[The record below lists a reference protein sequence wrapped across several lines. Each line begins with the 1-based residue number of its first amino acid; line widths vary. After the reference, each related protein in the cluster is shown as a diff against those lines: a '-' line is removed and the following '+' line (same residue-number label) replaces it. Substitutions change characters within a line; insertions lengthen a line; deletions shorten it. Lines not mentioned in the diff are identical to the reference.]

1 MNEPKTIML
10 TTDFSETSRRAIEP
24 AAMLARTYGAKI
36 LLVHVG
42 DLIPMVVMQH
52 HPIDFQAILEGQREQ
67 ARKDLSRFAAE
78 NMPQDLEVERISTL
92 GVPHIEI
99 LRLAAER
106 RADLIVMA
114 THGRGFISHL
124 VLGST
129 TERVL
134 RSAPCPMLVV
144 RDPGAERSAT

>member
-10 TTDFSETSRRAIEP
+10 TTDFSETSRKAIEP
-24 AAMLARTYGAKI
+24 AVTLARTYGAKI
-36 LLVHVG
+36 LLVHIG
-42 DLIPMVVMQH
+42 DLFPMAPLENQ
-52 HPIDFQAILEGQREQ
+52 PIDFQAIEKQQRET
-67 ARKDLSRFAAE
+67 ACEDLSRFAAE
-78 NMPQDLEVERISTL
+78 NLPKDLEVERIVTL
-92 GVPHIEI
+92 GVSHMEI
-99 LRLAAER
+99 LRLAEER

-134 RSAPCPMLVV
+134 HGAMCPVLVV
-144 RDPGAERSAT
+144 RDPGAKGK